1 MLELAAVITTGG
13 LLLFST
19 TFPIDIN
26 LFQQIVN
33 LINDSKNKELIFNFN
48 SLKVNYLYD
57 TILGLVYIIAWRK
70 EIELDYP
77 DKLLKAMCLQWK
89 SAADKITW
97 KGTDL
102 VI

>member
-19 TFPIDIN
+19 AFPIDIN
-26 LFQQIVN
+26 LFQHIVN
-33 LINDSKNKELIFNFN
+33 MISDSKNKEALFTFE
-48 SLKVNYLYD
+48 SFRVNYLYD

-77 DKLLKAMCLQWK
+77 DKLLKAMCMQWK
-89 SAADKITW
+89 TAYEKI
-97 KGTDL
+97 
-102 VI
+102 